1 MVTESRRASLPAV
14 AALAAQSAFLGFNWY
29 VMKIGLR
36 HADLW
41 PFVALRTGLGALA
54 LLVLMVVLR
63 RPLRPQAPLLTLALG
78 LLQTTAQFG
87 LLMWALDLGSAGRT
101 SALAYSMP
109 FWLMLM
115 AWAFLGEKMRGIQW
129 LSAILALG
137 GLVAILDPSNLRG
150 SLLSKL
156 LAIGAGLAWAGSS
169 VVAKKVA
176 RRGAVDILN
185 LTAWQMFFGAIPLVL
200 IAIVVPQHHVDWSGA
215 FVGALAY
222 NVIPATAVAWFL
234 WLYVLRV
241 LPAGIAGVGTL
252 AAPVIGIVASSL
264 LLKEQIGALE
274 AVGMGLILASLM
286 VLTLRGF
293 ASTGSPGLR
302 EAAKGHSPD
311 KE

>member
-1 MVTESRRASLPAV
+1 MPAV

-54 LLVLMVVLR
+54 LLALMVVLR

-115 AWAFLGEKMRGIQW
+115 AWAFLGERMRGIQW
-129 LSAILALG
+129 LSAILALA

-176 RRGAVDILN
+176 RRGGIDILN
-185 LTAWQMFFGAIPLVL
+185 LTAWQMFFGAIPLVV
-200 IAIVVPQHHVDWSGA
+200 IAIVVPQHHVDWSWT
-215 FVGALAY
+215 FVGALVY

-234 WLYVLRV
+234 WLYVLKV

-264 LLKEQIGALE
+264 LLKEKIGALE

-286 VLTLRGF
+286 VLTLRGLKG
-293 ASTGSPGLR
+293 AGSPGLR
-302 EAAKGHSPD
+302 QAAKGHPPG